1 MIDNQYYLTNILGR
15 GASSKVF
22 LASDCNDETFAIK
35 VVNVTD
41 KLPYKAACVMAVR
54 EAEILESIE
63 GHPNII
69 KAFDTNLQGVITHNG
84 QSETV
89 VYTRLEHA
97 ANGAISDFVRYS
109 GPLEEQVAR
118 LMMTQLCH
126 AVNHMHS
133 QEFVHLDIKL
143 ENILLDQFYNVKL
156 ADMGCAMDVS
166 DSEGRSDRRRG
177 TPQYM
182 APEVTGLAK
191 GCSYDA
197 FAADMY
203 SIGVAL
209 FVMLVGEF
217 PVGDISSNCRCTT
230 HSDTRSSSTDDA
242 EMDLESKQ
250 RWEELSESSKHLIA
264 GLMNADPV
272 KRLSMEEVLNSEWM
286 NEEFDEELRCQVYQ
300 EMTERKAYISTKFE
314 SN

>member
-1 MIDNQYYLTNILGR
+1 
-15 GASSKVF
+15 
-22 LASDCNDETFAIK
+22 
-35 VVNVTD
+35 
-41 KLPYKAACVMAVR
+41 
-54 EAEILESIE
+54 
-63 GHPNII
+63 
-69 KAFDTNLQGVITHNG
+69 
-84 QSETV
+84 
-89 VYTRLEHA
+89 
-97 ANGAISDFVRYS
+97 
-109 GPLEEQVAR
+109 
-118 LMMTQLCH
+118 MTQLCH